1 MTAVAMMFAAC
12 NKDEGDTTDPK
23 LVGKW
28 TNTTQTYILDDDTQ
42 YFDYAGTY
50 NFTFEKN
57 GKGTYTINYSGHAYD
72 DAFTYTLDGDQLTIS
87 SYREEISQTY
97 TVKELTDN
105 HLVFEGEYIG
115 ETFNPGS
122 LYHWDLTK

>member
-1 MTAVAMMFAAC
+1 MSVAKIDPAIGFSLAAVAVIAVEQRGDFYGFAR
-12 NKDEGDTTDPK
+12 KTEYEF
-23 LVGKW
+23 VE
-28 TNTTQTYILDDDTQ
+28 QTESSLAFRLAASDVTLAQ
-42 YFDYAGTY
+42 YPW
-50 NFTFEKN
+50 NFCLLL
-57 GKGTYTINYSGHAYD
+57 
-72 DAFTYTLDGDQLTIS
+72 TYTLDGDQLTIS